1 MKLKY
6 YGTAAAEGVP
16 ALYCE
21 CDVCKNSKKMGGKN
35 VRTRSQALV
44 NDALLIDVPPDTL
57 YHAQFLNLPLENIEN
72 VLITHAHSDHLHP
85 PTLVV
90 RAKGYVT
97 HDIEPINIYG
107 SMPSI
112 DLIFNELRKS
122 GVNNDKRWN
131 LFEVFP
137 YEEKKFDIFSVTAL
151 KANHAFSLYPLNY
164 EIFDGKSR
172 LLYAH
177 DTGVF
182 LDETWEYFN
191 RTKPYFDLVSLDCT
205 MGISS
210 SSGHHH
216 MNLDD
221 CIKTKSKMIESDF
234 ADEKTVFILNHFS
247 HNGKVTYNDM
257 ALLGEKYGFL
267 VSYDGMEVCV

>member
-21 CDVCKNSKKMGGKN
+21 CDVCKYSKKVGGKN
-35 VRTRSQALV
+35 IRTRSQALV
-44 NDALLIDVPPDTL
+44 NDTLLIDIPPDTL
-57 YHAQFLNLPLENIEN
+57 YHSQFLNLPLEKIKN

-85 PTLVV
+85 PTLIV
-90 RAKGYVT
+90 RGKGYVT

-112 DLIFNELRKS
+112 DLVFTELRKS
-122 GVNNDKRWN
+122 GVNNEKRWN

-137 YEEKKFDIFSVTAL
+137 YEEKKIDTFSVTAL
-151 KANHAFSLYPLNY
+151 KANHAFSLYSLNY
-164 EIFDGKSR
+164 EIYDGNKR

-177 DTGVF
+177 DTGIF
-182 LDETWEYFN
+182 LDETWEYLK

-221 CIKTKSKMIESDF
+221 CKETKRRLIEGGF
-234 ADEKTVFILNHFS
+234 ADEKTVFVLNHFS
-247 HNGKVTYNDM
+247 HNGKASYDDM
-257 ALLGEKYGFL
+257 LPLGKESGFL
-267 VSYDGMEVCV
+267 ISYDGFEVCV